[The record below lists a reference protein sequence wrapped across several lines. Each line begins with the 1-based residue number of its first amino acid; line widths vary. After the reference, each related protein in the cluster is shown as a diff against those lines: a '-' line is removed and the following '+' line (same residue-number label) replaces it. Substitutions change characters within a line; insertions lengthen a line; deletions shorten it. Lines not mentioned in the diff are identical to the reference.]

1 MCVTGGLRLSIASAL
16 SSMIGA
22 VSSGVPFSII
32 VTRDAVCHAPSS
44 TSDPSMIPTMG
55 VSWSEV
61 SLEETTHDQ
70 SPSSFPSPSSI
81 VHDTI
86 LSLIQLWRS
95 QKGLCQSMASA
106 DLLHNLRAA
115 YFLDISGA
123 VDMPTMH
130 KPYHDNEALH
140 KGTTRQNIL
149 NLRTISS
156 LDDDMITRGKNKNK
170 QSSNI
175 SVAVGASMPLSQEL
189 RSRISQAQH
198 SRFKIQVLDQCM
210 RCLIC
215 ALSGLAS
222 SVAPFPMLEQVEPIK
237 WLQNDISRALDAQIA
252 YPIFS
257 ASSRDDGYLS
267 ENTIVADRRIDSK
280 NALTSSV
287 FLSSSSSSAP
297 SITAIAAEML
307 VNLVSMAN
315 QSTQHCIGR

>member
-1 MCVTGGLRLSIASAL
+1 MFVCVTGGLRLSIASAL
-16 SSMIGA
+16 NTISGA
-22 VSSGVPFSII
+22 VSSGVPFTII

-44 TSDPSMIPTMG
+44 TSTSTSDPSMIPSMG

-61 SLEETTHDQ
+61 SLEETIHDQ
-70 SPSSFPSPSSI
+70 SPSSSSSFPSASSI

-95 QKGLCQSMASA
+95 QEGLCQSMASA

-130 KPYHDNEALH
+130 NPYHDNEVLH
-140 KGTTRQNIL
+140 KSTARQNIL
-149 NLRTISS
+149 NLRMLSS
-156 LDDDMITRGKNKNK
+156 LDDDMIIRGKNKNK

-175 SVAVGASMPLSQEL
+175 SVAVGAGMPLSQEL

-222 SVAPFPMLEQVEPIK
+222 SVAAFPMIEQVEPIK
-237 WLQNDISRALDAQIA
+237 WLQNDISRALDAQMA

-257 ASSRDDGYLS
+257 A
-267 ENTIVADRRIDSK
+267 DRRGDSE

-287 FLSSSSSSAP
+287 ALSSSSSSSSPVP
-297 SITAIAAEML
+297 STTAIAAEML
-307 VNLVSMAN
+307 VKLVSMVN